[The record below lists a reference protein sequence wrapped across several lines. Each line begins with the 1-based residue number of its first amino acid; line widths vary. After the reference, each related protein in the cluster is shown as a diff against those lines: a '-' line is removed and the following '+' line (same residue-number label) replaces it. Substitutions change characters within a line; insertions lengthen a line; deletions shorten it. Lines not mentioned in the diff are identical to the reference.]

1 MKWIEVIQLRS
12 VGSNRERLESKLERL
27 IDEVDKKRKKQVI
40 MAFSRVS
47 LDTDF
52 SIHILHDSKKVE
64 KGGSRLGLSLVAV
77 SKEFG
82 LVNHSIWME
91 MHSK

>member
-12 VGSNRERLESKLERL
+12 VGSNRERLESKLERI